1 MYNCLVNYSLI
12 KGDMDRLR
20 IKIINPD
27 YGMTTEQIQE
37 RINILNEVVGETVE
51 LSMDCLRNSTV
62 CIDSALDVALAA
74 AEIIQQAIKAEQDGF
89 DGIILYCMS
98 DPAIVACR
106 ETVRIPV
113 LGGGQAAFLTAA
125 SLGYNYSLLTTSS
138 RRIPEKKEF
147 IYTTGV
153 DPERLCSIRSVD
165 LNLSNIRE
173 DMNRTI
179 DCLAREGRRCVEED
193 GAQVLILG
201 CLSLLGMAD
210 AVSDRIRIPVI
221 DPAKAALLM
230 MESLIRQG
238 LSHSKKAYQSPPAG
252 IRAWIAG
259 EVTNN
264 EEK

>member
-1 MYNCLVNYSLI
+1 M
-12 KGDMDRLR
+12 R
-20 IKIINPD
+20 IKIINSD
-27 YGMTTEQIQE
+27 YGMTTEEIQE
-37 RINILNEVVGETVE
+37 RINILYEVVGQAVE
-51 LSMDCLRNSTV
+51 LSMDCLKNSKV
-62 CIDSALDVALAA
+62 CIDSALDVALAS
-74 AEIIQQAIKAEQDGF
+74 AEIVQQAIKAEQDGY

-106 ETVRIPV
+106 EVVRVPV

-125 SLGYNYSLLTTSS
+125 GLGYNYSLLTTSS

-153 DPERLCSIRSVD
+153 DPGRLCSIRSVD
-165 LNLSNIRE
+165 LNLSDIRT

-193 GAQVLILG
+193 DAQVLILG

-210 AVSDRIRIPVI
+210 AVSERIDIPVI
-221 DPAKAALLM
+221 DPAKAALSM

-238 LSHSKKAYQSPPAG
+238 LSHSKKAYWSPPAG
-252 IRAWIAG
+252 IRTWIAG
-259 EVTNN
+259 EVIINEKIHLKRKEGNEN